1 MLRTFCLCFCLYFL
15 FGCQSK
21 PPVAAGTN
29 LYLQTIKTMP
39 SAEQLPP
46 YDSLYQSYLQSPEVH
61 KTAQAWRQWQ
71 KQSDSSQN
79 CRQLDWRQGQQDN
92 FWTLAFYRQAIDC
105 FSKEPGSAELKHWH
119 AYLSYLRG
127 GLLQTGNGKAAYSAF
142 QINLYQDAHDL
153 VQLLGMQVLDY
164 YAELSSSNNALHY
177 VLQVFDSSEQK
188 FKAIYFENQRYLH
201 QLDQIPFPFTG
212 LVDGWGRQMQPEYA
226 DTNSI
231 LLLPLAMLQLNA
243 GHVEQASKFY
253 QQGIRAGS
261 HQAAVKLAELC
272 YQTTLKLK
280 KSDCHQWLL
289 AAADDDY
296 VPALQ
301 FLLFLHQSGRLGK
314 VDADKISMIRELI
327 NRLAGA
333 GQAEL
338 QLSRYYFSNKYGEAK
353 PEQGDVWLKAAADAG
368 MQDAKAFYL
377 LSQLDQQA
385 EKTTEFNAQLKPLAD
400 QGVSV
405 AAYLYASQLMQQQ
418 NLTPAEAAS
427 AEQYLLQ
434 ASQNFHP
441 EAFYLLGYGYEE
453 GLFGKQQ
460 PALALKY
467 YQQAAERFFPRAMLR
482 MGTLYRDGIK
492 VTKNSEVANRW
503 FMLCSKQGSSAC
515 AFNAGLMFDD
525 GDGVPQNYQTA
536 RNFYEYAANQGYAPA
551 QNRLALLYLFGKGV
565 PEDPAK
571 AIELLVLAAKAGSHS
586 ANYYLG
592 LLHFDGKVVPR
603 NFAKAKVYFELAG
616 EHPNALRY
624 LQNWPQLT
632 KEAEQR

>member
-1 MLRTFCLCFCLYFL
+1 MLRLFYLCFCLFFL
-15 FGCQSK
+15 LACQSK
-21 PPVAAGTN
+21 PPVSTPASLYQQHIQTLPAAG
-29 LYLQTIKTMP
+29 
-39 SAEQLPP
+39 QLPS
-46 YDSLYQSYLQSPEVH
+46 YQSLYQSYLQSPEVH
-61 KTAQAWRQWQ
+61 NTAQAWRQWQ
-71 KQSDSSQN
+71 KQAGAQQN
-79 CRQLDWRQGQQDN
+79 CTALDWQQGQKDN

-105 FSKEPGSAELKHWH
+105 FSKNPDSAKLKHYH
-119 AYLSYLRG
+119 GYLNYLRN
-127 GLLQTGNGKAAYSAF
+127 GLLQSGNGKAAYSAF

-177 VLQVFDSSEQK
+177 VLQVYDSSDQK

-226 DTNSI
+226 NTNSI
-231 LLLPLAMLQLNA
+231 LLLPLAALQLNA
-243 GHVEQASKFY
+243 GNVEQASQFY
-253 QQGIRAGS
+253 QQGIQAGS

-272 YQTTLKLK
+272 YQTTLKLQ
-280 KSDCHQWLL
+280 KSYCHQWLL

-314 VDADKISMIRELI
+314 ADANKVTMMRELI
-327 NRLAGA
+327 NQLAGP

-353 PEQGDVWLKAAADAG
+353 PEQGDAWLKAAADAG

-377 LSQLDQQA
+377 LSQLDLQPQKSA
-385 EKTTEFNAQLKPLAD
+385 ELSQQLKPLAD
-400 QGVSV
+400 QGISV

-453 GLFGKQQ
+453 GLFGQAQ
-460 PALALKY
+460 PALALTY
-467 YQQAAERFFPRAMLR
+467 YQRAAERFFTRAMLR

-492 VTKNSEVANRW
+492 VAKNSELANRW

-525 GDGVPQNYQTA
+525 GDGVTQNYQTA
-536 RNFYEYAANQGYAPA
+536 RNFYEYAANQDYAPA

-565 PEDPAK
+565 AEDPAK
-571 AIELLVLAAKAGSHS
+571 ALELLSRAAKAGSHS

-592 LLHFDGKVVPR
+592 LLHFEGKVVPR
-603 NFAKAKVYFELAG
+603 NFAKAKVYFEQAG

-624 LQNWPQLT
+624 LQNWPQMI
-632 KEAEQR
+632 KEAAQR